1 MRTLAGPYML
11 RTLKSGCSKRNLSA
25 QYISSLKQQR
35 REQARSAHCAV
46 QLQSTSFLLTP
57 PVLLDLMMSQDHQT
71 ALDVEEQHAEQQQL
85 TPIAHSFTLILVTSP
100 ETEGGAAT
108 GTGIVITMP
117 AEARYFNP
125 KELLQ
130 MACTKLQWE
139 AE

>member
-1 MRTLAGPYML
+1 
-11 RTLKSGCSKRNLSA
+11 
-25 QYISSLKQQR
+25 
-35 REQARSAHCAV
+35 
-46 QLQSTSFLLTP
+46 
-57 PVLLDLMMSQDHQT
+57 MMSQDHQT